1 MFKFDFDI
9 DDPIDDPDSG
19 VVIQDSRQENG
30 DKDPFP
36 PEAPSAEISIDDL
49 VRVFA
54 FCQTGTCSWCH
65 NVSSL
70 IHSPR

>member
-9 DDPIDDPDSG
+9 DDPIDDSG

-54 FCQTGTCSWCH
+54 LPDW
-65 NVSSL
+65 NLLMVS
-70 IHSPR
+70 

>member
-9 DDPIDDPDSG
+9 DDPVDDPDSG

-54 FCQTGTCSWCH
+54 LPDW
-65 NVSSL
+65 NLLMVS
-70 IHSPR
+70 